1 MALNAKSFSSFKEFK
16 SSEQL
21 FNAKP
26 LVIIDHNCLIKY
38 GNATFEKMFALS
50 EGESLAKLEADL
62 QLEFLIDGFAKSKY
76 GSFHFDLILSE
87 NYQYPDRAYK
97 IDVERA
103 MIDNQEYFILLFN
116 SVEELKKIEERIYY
130 LINAIDF
137 GKVAIIIT
145 DKWGFI
151 KYTSRSSEEILKNTI
166 EQLFNNY
173 LPEAL
178 STLISQQDIYS
189 LEESLKGRLEWQC
202 ISSTKNEKGKD
213 CFRKLRLSP
222 VQRAYEDITNF
233 ILTFNDVT
241 EHIES
246 EEKLR
251 KAYEKESELNR
262 LKSAFLAN
270 MSHEIRTPSTAIIGF
285 ANILREDIKAG
296 NFENSIELVNFLD
309 EGIQR
314 MIRLFDNIIEVSLME
329 SGDYVFDYTTED
341 VHELLEKSCSG
352 FESLAELKNVNIVLD
367 IQTSPVFIQVDKV
380 KFNKIID
387 SILDNAIKYNKPNG
401 SVTIS
406 SESSIDYVTI
416 IISDSGR
423 GIEKSKIES
432 VLQPFVQEEFEG
444 HKRNYEGAGL
454 GLTVAYKLTKLLK
467 GDLNILSRKGSGT
480 SVFIKFPLL
489 KK

>member
-1 MALNAKSFSSFKEFK
+1 MGLNAKSFSSFKEFK

-26 LVIIDHNCLIKY
+26 LVIIDNNCLIKY
-38 GNATFEKMFALS
+38 GNYAFEKMFALS

-62 QLEFLIDGFAKSKY
+62 QLEFLIEGFAKSKY

-103 MIDNQEYFILLFN
+103 IIDDQEYFILLFN

-178 STLISQQDIYS
+178 STLISPQDIYS

-202 ISSTKNEKGKD
+202 ISSTKNNKGED

-222 VQRAYEDITNF
+222 VQRSYEDITNF

-285 ANILREDIKAG
+285 ANILREDIKGG

-314 MIRLFDNIIEVSLME
+314 MRSEERRVGKECRSRW
-329 SGDYVFDYTTED
+329 
-341 VHELLEKSCSG
+341 
-352 FESLAELKNVNIVLD
+352 
-367 IQTSPVFIQVDKV
+367 SP
-380 KFNKIID
+380 
-387 SILDNAIKYNKPNG
+387 Y
-401 SVTIS
+401 
-406 SESSIDYVTI
+406 
-416 IISDSGR
+416 
-423 GIEKSKIES
+423 
-432 VLQPFVQEEFEG
+432 
-444 HKRNYEGAGL
+444 H
-454 GLTVAYKLTKLLK
+454 
-467 GDLNILSRKGSGT
+467 
-480 SVFIKFPLL
+480 
-489 KK
+489 

>member
-26 LVIIDHNCLIKY
+26 LVIIDQNCLIKY
-38 GNATFEKMFALS
+38 GNSTFEKMFALS

-76 GSFHFDLILSE
+76 GSFHFDLLLSE

-103 MIDNQEYFILLFN
+103 LIDNQEYFILLFN

-178 STLISQQDIYS
+178 SSLITPQDIYS

-213 CFRKLRLSP
+213 SFRKLRLSP
-222 VQRAYEDITNF
+222 VQRSYEDITNF

-246 EEKLR
+246 EERLR

-285 ANILREDIKAG
+285 ANILREDIKSG
-296 NFENSIELVNFLD
+296 NYENSIELVNFLD

-341 VHELLEKSCSG
+341 VHELLEKSCAG

-367 IQTSPVFIQVDKV
+367 VQSSPVFIQVDKA

-401 SVTIS
+401 SVIIS
-406 SESSIDYVTI
+406 TENSIDYVTI

-480 SVFIKFPLL
+480 SVFIKFPLI

>member
-1 MALNAKSFSSFKEFK
+1 MNPNPKSFSSFKEFK
-16 SSEQL
+16 TSEQI

-26 LVIIDHNCLIKY
+26 LVIIDKNCFIKY
-38 GNATFEKMFALS
+38 GNYAFEKMFALS
-50 EGESLAKLEADL
+50 EGESVSKLESDL
-62 QLEFLIDGFAKSKY
+62 QLEFLMEGFAKSKY
-76 GSFHFDLILSE
+76 SSFHFDLVLSE

-137 GKVAIIIT
+137 GRVAIIIT

-151 KYTSRSSEEILKNTI
+151 KYTSRSSEDILKNTI

-178 STLISQQDIYS
+178 SSIISASDIYS
-189 LEESLKGRLEWQC
+189 LEESLKGRLDWQC
-202 ISSTKNEKGKD
+202 LSASKNSKGLD
-213 CFRKLRLSP
+213 CYRTLRLSP
-222 VQRAYEDITNF
+222 VQRSFEEVTNF

-241 EHIES
+241 EHVES
-246 EEKLR
+246 EERLR

-285 ANILREDIKAG
+285 ANLLREDIRVG
-296 NFENSIELVNFLD
+296 NYENSIELVNFLD

-329 SGDYVFDYTTED
+329 SGDYVFDYTNEN

-352 FESLAELKNVNIVLD
+352 FESLAELKHVNINLD
-367 IQTSPVFIQVDKV
+367 IANTPVFVFVDKA

-401 SVTIS
+401 TVIIS
-406 SESSIDYVTI
+406 TEISIDYITI

-423 GIEKSKIES
+423 GIEKNKIES
-432 VLQPFVQEEFEG
+432 ILQPFVQEEYEG
-444 HKRNYEGAGL
+444 YKRNYEGAGL

-467 GDLNILSRKGSGT
+467 GELNILSRKGSGT
-480 SVFIKFPLL
+480 SVFIKFPLT
-489 KK
+489 KQ